1 MYLKYTVIIFLFA
14 TLSCS
19 GNLENQKQKLDQIY
33 GYCDN
38 PQREFNDLEYKICKA
53 NERAAGPSGKGIEKE
68 PLSLSKLTDLLN
80 GKGSSES
87 PLISNINPSL
97 WQAALDVTSNY
108 NLKIADSSGGF
119 IQTEWINDPNLSNQ
133 RCLIKIQILSSE
145 LISTGVKTSILCE
158 TYANENWA
166 SSDEKFL
173 AEEKKLT
180 LKILELAQEYSKIN
194 S

>member
-1 MYLKYTVIIFLFA
+1 MYLKYTAIIFLFA

-38 PQREFNDLEYKICKA
+38 PQREFNDLEYEICKA

-119 IQTEWINDPNLSNQ
+119 IQTEWINDPDLSNQ

-158 TYANENWA
+158 TYDNENWA

>member
-1 MYLKYTVIIFLFA
+1 MYLKYTVIIFLLA

-53 NERAAGPSGKGIEKE
+53 NERAAGPSGKGVEKE

-80 GKGSSES
+80 GKGSSERS
-87 PLISNINPSL
+87 LISNINPSL

-108 NLKIADSSGGF
+108 NLKIADSVGALFKPNGLM
-119 IQTEWINDPNLSNQ
+119 IQT
-133 RCLIKIQILSSE
+133 
-145 LISTGVKTSILCE
+145 
-158 TYANENWA
+158 
-166 SSDEKFL
+166 
-173 AEEKKLT
+173 
-180 LKILELAQEYSKIN
+180 
-194 S
+194 